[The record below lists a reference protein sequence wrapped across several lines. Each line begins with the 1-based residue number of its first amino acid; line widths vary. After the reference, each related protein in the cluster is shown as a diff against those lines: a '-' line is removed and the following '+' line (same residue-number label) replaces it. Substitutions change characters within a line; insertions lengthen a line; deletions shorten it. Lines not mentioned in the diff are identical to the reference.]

1 MLKIIRIFIIV
12 ILLNLLF
19 SSTIFA
25 MFSPNDVSIR
35 QNINEDKMS
44 NYTNIGKEV
53 VEQTKHFGNLFAI
66 IFAIIIVLVII
77 VLTIYITKKNNKF
90 KYFLVKN
97 KMIIIIASIILVC
110 AIAIAF
116 GVYAQVTNRSEIKS
130 KEKEQNTN
138 YTELEDNFDEIFTN
152 NINKEKGAKDDINY
166 DEIIYCAY
174 DIQSAEGSY
183 DINAKIPLFKIENE
197 VTKKVNQE
205 IYDTFAKTIIDIV
218 QNSTVHTTF
227 NLDYV
232 AYVNNNILSLVIRC
246 TYKNGSN
253 PQRKIIQ
260 TYNYNIDNNK
270 LVDINEVIS
279 HKNLNKED
287 VEKKVREKIKAENAE
302 VKTFAEQGYNVF
314 VRNESDDMYKIEK
327 TPNFFL
333 GKDNYLY
340 LVYAY
345 GNNNYT
351 SELDLVIF

>member
-1 MLKIIRIFIIV
+1 M
-12 ILLNLLF
+12 
-19 SSTIFA
+19 
-25 MFSPNDVSIR
+25 
-35 QNINEDKMS
+35 
-44 NYTNIGKEV
+44 
-53 VEQTKHFGNLFAI
+53 
-66 IFAIIIVLVII
+66 
-77 VLTIYITKKNNKF
+77 NKF

-130 KEKEQNTN
+130 KEKEQNIN
-138 YTELEDNFDEIFTN
+138 YTELEENFDTIFTN
-152 NINKEKGAKDDINY
+152 TINKEAGAKEDINY

-174 DIQSAEGSY
+174 NIDNAEAHY
-183 DINAKIPLFKIENE
+183 NIKAKIPLFKVKNE
-197 VTKKVNQE
+197 VTEKINQE

-218 QNSTVHTTF
+218 QNSTAHTTF

-246 TYKNGSN
+246 TYKKGSN

-260 TYNYNIDNNK
+260 TYNYDIDNNK
-270 LVDINEVIS
+270 LVDINEILS
-279 HKNLNKED
+279 YKELNREEIETKIL
-287 VEKKVREKIKAENAE
+287 EKVKAENAE
-302 VKTFAEQGYNVF
+302 VKAFAEQGYNVF
-314 VRNESDDMYKIEK
+314 VRDENDDMYKIEN

>member
-1 MLKIIRIFIIV
+1 M
-12 ILLNLLF
+12 
-19 SSTIFA
+19 
-25 MFSPNDVSIR
+25 
-35 QNINEDKMS
+35 
-44 NYTNIGKEV
+44 
-53 VEQTKHFGNLFAI
+53 
-66 IFAIIIVLVII
+66 
-77 VLTIYITKKNNKF
+77 NKF

-110 AIAIAF
+110 AIAIAA
-116 GVYAQVTNRSEIKS
+116 GVYAQVTNRSEINA
-130 KEKEQNTN
+130 KEKEQEIN

-152 NINKEKGAKDDINY
+152 NINKQAGAKEDINY

-174 DIQSAEGSY
+174 GIDNEESHY
-183 DINAKIPLFKIENE
+183 NINAKIPLFKIKNE
-197 VTKKVNQE
+197 VTEKINQE
-205 IYDTFAKTIIDIV
+205 IYNTFAKTIIDIV
-218 QNSTVHTTF
+218 QNSNTHTTF

-260 TYNYNIDNNK
+260 TYNYDIENNK
-270 LVDINEVIS
+270 LIDINEMLAY
-279 HKNLNKED
+279 KNLSKED
-287 VEKKVREKIKAENAE
+287 VETKVLEKIKEENAE
-302 VKTFAEQGYNVF
+302 VKAFAEQGYNVF
-314 VRNESDDMYKIEK
+314 VRNESDEMYTIEN

>member
-1 MLKIIRIFIIV
+1 M
-12 ILLNLLF
+12 
-19 SSTIFA
+19 
-25 MFSPNDVSIR
+25 
-35 QNINEDKMS
+35 
-44 NYTNIGKEV
+44 
-53 VEQTKHFGNLFAI
+53 
-66 IFAIIIVLVII
+66 
-77 VLTIYITKKNNKF
+77 NKF

-97 KMIIIIASIILVC
+97 KIIIIIASIILVC

-116 GVYAQVTNRSEIKS
+116 GVYAQITSRSEMKA
-130 KEKEQNTN
+130 KEKEQNIN

-152 NINKEKGAKDDINY
+152 NINKEKGAKEDINY

-174 DIQSAEGSY
+174 NIDNEESHY
-183 DINAKIPLFKIENE
+183 NINAKIPLFKVKND
-197 VTKKVNQE
+197 VTEKINQE
-205 IYDTFAKTIIDIV
+205 IYDTFAKTIINIV
-218 QNSTVHTTF
+218 QSNNAHSTF

-232 AYVNNNILSLVIRC
+232 AYANNNILSLVIKC

-260 TYNYNIDNNK
+260 TYNYDIDNNK
-270 LVDINEVIS
+270 LVDINEI
-279 HKNLNKED
+279 LEKEE
-287 VEKKVREKIKAENAE
+287 VETKVLEKIKAENKE
-302 VKTFAEQGYNVF
+302 VKAFAEQGYNVF
-314 VRNESDDMYKIEK
+314 VRNESDDMYEIEN